1 MIEKSN
7 KIKERSFDFALSIIK
22 LYSELKKYS
31 EIVLLKQLLRSGT
44 SIGANVHEASA
55 ASSKRDFLNKMA
67 IASKEARETEYWLK
81 LISESNLISF
91 DFKPFL
97 LEINELRASLKIV
110 ILNDQPR
117 RLGGSEESQLCLFE
131 RKRRFP

>member
-91 DFKPFL
+91 DFKPVKNRSFVYL
-97 LEINELRASLKIV
+97 KENEDSSSLRS
-110 ILNDQPR
+110 
-117 RLGGSEESQLCLFE
+117 SE
-131 RKRRFP
+131 